1 MLNNLSVI
9 IIAKYE
15 YLNLIEILPKVR
27 KYSNDILLIDGHSND
42 GTKELCKKHKVRFY
56 LDNGKG
62 KGAAQRLGVL
72 KAKKKILYLSTEM
85 ELVIL
90 KILLK

>member
-56 LDNGKG
+56 V
-62 KGAAQRLGVL
+62 R
-72 KAKKKILYLSTEM
+72 
-85 ELVIL
+85 
-90 KILLK
+90 

>member
-62 KGAAQRLGVL
+62 KGAAQRLGAL
-72 KAKKKILYLSTEM
+72 KALKDNKI
-85 ELVIL
+85 ELIDGEFRSL
-90 KILLK
+90 